1 MADLTTS
8 YMGLRLENPLVVS
21 SSGLTGSV
29 KGVQKCADAGAGA
42 VVLKS
47 MFEELIVAHSKDLDL
62 EILQSEHPE
71 AYEYIRAEI
80 GKQLGPIPYL
90 RFIEDVRKHIH
101 IPVIA
106 SINCTSPQW
115 WLPYA
120 RDIESAG
127 AHAIEL
133 NISHFPEGASR
144 NLRDVEKLY
153 ARITSELAGRVKI
166 PVAVKIGMY
175 FTSIGDVV
183 QDIAAAGAK
192 GIVLFNRY
200 YTVDMNIEQK
210 RFVPSMTF
218 SSHQEMSLPLRWVGL
233 LTGTIRCD
241 IAASTGIH
249 ETGDVIKM
257 LMAGASVTQLCS
269 VLYSKGIAHLGKIRE
284 ELDAWLDSHGY
295 ASVADI
301 RGAALRESGN
311 RETLLHRLQYI
322 KTLDEAD
329 RYEG

>member
-1 MADLTTS
+1 MADLSTS
-8 YMGLRLENPLVVS
+8 YMGLKLDNPLVVS

-29 KGVQKCADAGAGA
+29 KGVQDCADSGAGA

-47 MFEELIVAHSKDLDL
+47 MFEELIIAHSRDLDL
-62 EILQSEHPE
+62 DILQSEHPE

-90 RFIEDVRKHIH
+90 RFVEDVRKHIR

-133 NISHFPEGASR
+133 NISHFPESASR
-144 NLRDVEKLY
+144 DLRDVEKMY
-153 ARITSELAGRVKI
+153 ARITSELASRVKI

-175 FTSIGDVV
+175 FTSIGDVAR
-183 QDIAAAGAK
+183 DIAAAGAK

-210 RFVPSMTF
+210 RFVPSMTY
-218 SSHQEMSLPLRWVGL
+218 SSNQEILLPLRWIGL
-233 LTGTIRCD
+233 LAETIQCD
-241 IAASTGIH
+241 IAGSTGIH
-249 ETGDVIKM
+249 EAKDVIKM
-257 LMAGASVTQLCS
+257 LMAGATVTQLCS

-295 ASVADI
+295 KSVADI
-301 RGAALRESGN
+301 RGAALEGTGN
-311 RETLLHRLQYI
+311 REMLLHRMQYI
-322 KTLDEAD
+322 KSLEEASK
-329 RYEG
+329 YEG